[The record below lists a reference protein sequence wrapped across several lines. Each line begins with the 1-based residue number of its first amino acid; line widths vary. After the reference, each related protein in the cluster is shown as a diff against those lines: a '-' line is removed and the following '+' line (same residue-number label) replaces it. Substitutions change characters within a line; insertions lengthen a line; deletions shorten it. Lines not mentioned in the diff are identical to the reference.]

1 MTSAV
6 GPAKA
11 YLVAD
16 LEAVVFP
23 DRQAVQV
30 CYGHPGTFTKD
41 DIISVGDVVV
51 PERQPGPMSP
61 QRKLDEILEIAV
73 TISCWRGVLDQQ
85 VVTERALAMLSDLE
99 AYLTDVG
106 VANSAQLTLG
116 HTVRRAMVTSFELL
130 ETDPTMTDFDGTQLL
145 NKGRLAEIT
154 ATVSAKARI

>member
-11 YLVAD
+11 QLFAD

-23 DRQAVQV
+23 DRQLVQV
-30 CYGHPGTFTKD
+30 AYGHPGTQMKD
-41 DIISVGDVVV
+41 DIISVGNVLV
-51 PERQPGPMSP
+51 PEREYGPMSP
-61 QRKLDEILEIAV
+61 QRRLDETLQIAV

-85 VVTERALAMLSDLE
+85 VVTERALAMLSALE

-106 VANSAQLTLG
+106 VADSAKLTLG
-116 HTVRRAMVTSFELL
+116 HTVRRAWVTAFELT
-130 ETDPTMTDFDGTQLL
+130 ETDASMVDADDTPLL
-145 NKGRLAEIT
+145 NLGRLAEIA